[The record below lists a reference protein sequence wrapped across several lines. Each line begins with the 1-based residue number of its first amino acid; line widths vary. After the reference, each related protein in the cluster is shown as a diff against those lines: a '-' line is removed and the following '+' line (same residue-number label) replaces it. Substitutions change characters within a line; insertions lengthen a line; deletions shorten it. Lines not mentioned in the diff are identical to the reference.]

1 MYCMLIVNCCVGI
14 FGGQLVVLMWLLC
27 GVDVICVVQIMS
39 WFLGVYGVLI
49 YIGYLWELGID
60 DLNVFEFGDVVMIC
74 DGELL
79 VFWVCGVML

>member
-1 MYCMLIVNCCVGI
+1 
-14 FGGQLVVLMWLLC
+14 
-27 GVDVICVVQIMS
+27 MS